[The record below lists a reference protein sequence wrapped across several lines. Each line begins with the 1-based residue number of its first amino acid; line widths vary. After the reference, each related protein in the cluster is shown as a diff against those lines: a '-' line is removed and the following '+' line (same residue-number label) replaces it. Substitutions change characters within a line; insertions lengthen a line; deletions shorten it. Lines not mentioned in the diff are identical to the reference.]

1 MKCEHCGKNEATF
14 YCRSNIN
21 GKITQVHLCP
31 DCAEALGYT
40 RSIRRSFRPMS
51 FFEDD
56 FFTRPL
62 ALLDDL
68 MENRLLTEFPAP
80 GGEQEPAN
88 EQKGASLVSDAERDE
103 LQKQRRRNALENQL
117 KFAIEQENFEEA
129 IKLRDE
135 LKTLRDEKSAS

>member
-31 DCAEALGYT
+31 ECAEALGYT
-40 RSIRRSFRPMS
+40 KSFAKSFRPMS
-51 FFEDD
+51 FFNDD
-56 FFTRPL
+56 FFSRPFG
-62 ALLDDL
+62 LLDDL
-68 MENRLLTEFPAP
+68 MESRLLTEFPSPVEEKAP
-80 GGEQEPAN
+80 AKKTP
-88 EQKGASLVSDAERDE
+88 SLVSDSERTE

-117 KFAIEQENFEEA
+117 QFAIEQEDFETA

-135 LKTLRDEKSAS
+135 LKALREEKSAS